1 MLSNDKWVHHQ
12 KLRYRKGEMVMTAIQ
27 DDIAGFVEQNKGE
40 MVKWRRHLH
49 QNPELSFHEEE
60 TSQFVYDTLQ
70 SFGNLEVT
78 RPTTTSVMARLVG
91 EHPGETIAFR
101 ADMDALPIQEENT
114 FEFVSKNPGVMHA
127 CGHDGHTAMLL
138 CAAKIL
144 SGLKDQIN
152 GEIRFLFQ
160 HAEELPPGGAIQMVE
175 AGVMDGVDKV
185 IGLHLLPTMETG
197 TLAVDSGPMQSAV
210 DNFDIKIIG
219 KGGHGV
225 SPHETI
231 DSLAIASQV
240 VSNLQHIVSRN
251 TDPFDVLALSVTK
264 INSGAVDSTAA
275 YNVIP
280 ETIELGGTVR
290 SFNTELLG
298 SIPNVMERIIKGITD
313 AHGAT
318 YEFQYKKGYL
328 PVINDEQV
336 SGQVRES
343 LIEVFGEE
351 NVQKAKAIMP
361 GEDFSVFLQKAPG
374 TYFYVGDGNKEKGMV
389 YPLHHPRYTIDE
401 DALEIGVK
409 AFINIAFKLLK

>member
-1 MLSNDKWVHHQ
+1 
-12 KLRYRKGEMVMTAIQ
+12 MTLTLE
-27 DDIAGFVEQNKGE
+27 DIDGLVEQTKE
-40 MVKWRRHLH
+40 DMVKWRRYLH
-49 QNPELSFHEEE
+49 QYPELSFHEEK

-78 RPTTTSVMARLVG
+78 RPTKTSVMARLVS
-91 EHPGETIAFR
+91 EHQGETIAFR
-101 ADMDALPIQEENT
+101 ADMDALPIQEENS

-138 CAAKIL
+138 STAKIL
-144 SGLKDQIN
+144 SGLKSQIK

-185 IGLHLLPTMETG
+185 ISLHLLPTMETG

-219 KGGHGV
+219 KGGHGA
-225 SPHETI
+225 SPHETV
-231 DSLAIASQV
+231 DSLAIATQV

-251 TDPFDVLALSVTK
+251 ADPFDVLALSVTK
-264 INSGAVDSTAA
+264 INGGAIDSSAA

-290 SFNTELLG
+290 SFNTELLA
-298 SIPNVMERIIKGITD
+298 SIPNLMERIIKGITD

-318 YEFQYKKGYL
+318 YEFEYRKGYL
-328 PVINDEQV
+328 PVINDKQV
-336 SGQVRES
+336 SDQVRES

-351 NVQKAKAIMP
+351 AVLEAKPIMP
-361 GEDFSVFLQKAPG
+361 GEDFSAFLQKAPG
-374 TYFYVGDGNKEKGMV
+374 TYFYVGDGNKEKGIE

-409 AFINIAFKLLK
+409 AFLSLAFKLLK

>member
-1 MLSNDKWVHHQ
+1 
-12 KLRYRKGEMVMTAIQ
+12 MTVTLE
-27 DDIAGFVEQNKGE
+27 DIAGFVEQTKE
-40 MVKWRRHLH
+40 DMVKWRRHLH
-49 QNPELSFHEEE
+49 QYPELSFHEEK

-78 RPTTTSVMARLVG
+78 RPTKTSVMARLVSQ
-91 EHPGETIAFR
+91 HPGETIAFR
-101 ADMDALPIQEENT
+101 ADMDALPIQEENS

-138 CAAKIL
+138 CTAKIL
-144 SGLKDQIN
+144 SGLRNRLK

-160 HAEELPPGGAIQMVE
+160 HAEELPPGGAIEMVE
-175 AGVMDGVDKV
+175 AGVMNGVDKV

-197 TLAVDSGPMQSAV
+197 TLAVDAGPMHSAV

-219 KGGHGV
+219 KGGHGA

-231 DSLAIASQV
+231 DSLAIAAQV

-251 TDPFDVLALSVTK
+251 ADPSDVLALSVTK
-264 INSGAVDSTAA
+264 INGGATDSSAA

-290 SFNTELLG
+290 SYNVKLLG
-298 SIPNVMERIIKGITD
+298 TIPKLMERIIKGITD

-318 YEFQYKKGYL
+318 YEFKYKKGYL
-328 PVINDEQV
+328 PVINDKQV
-336 SGQVRES
+336 SDDVRDS
-343 LIEVFGEE
+343 LIEVFGAEA
-351 NVQKAKAIMP
+351 VQKAKPIMP
-361 GEDFSVFLQKAPG
+361 GEDFSAFLQKAPG
-374 TYFYVGDGNKEKGMV
+374 TYFYVGDGNKAKGMV

-409 AFINIAFKLLK
+409 AFLGLALKLLK